1 MATPT
6 ETINQPPT
14 TNNQQSPDHQI
25 TKSPDSGA
33 AGEAAAR
40 HINPWL
46 IAVSVMFATFMEV
59 LDTTVVNVSLPHIAG
74 SLSVS
79 IDEATWALTSYLVA
93 NAIILPMTG
102 WLASMFGRK
111 RLLMLSVVGF
121 TVSSFLCGLAP
132 TLGTLILF
140 RILQGATG
148 GALQPLSQAVLLEAF
163 PPQDRG
169 KAMGFWGL
177 GIVVAPILGP
187 VLGGWLTDSYSWRW
201 VFYINIPVGIASIVM
216 TKMFI
221 FDPPYLRRDNRS
233 IDYWGIGMLAVGIG
247 ALQILL
253 DKGQEEDWFASHFM
267 MALAVISAVSLVALV
282 IHELTTDNPVV
293 DLRVFKARSYA
304 VGVFLM
310 TVVGFVLYGSMVL
323 LPIMLQTL
331 LGYPPLQAG
340 IAMAPRGI
348 GSFFMMPLTG
358 LMTGRFDPRKLL
370 TVGLTI
376 GGMTLL
382 WLSQLNLQAGYWD
395 IFWPQLI
402 QGVGMSLLFVP
413 LTTVAMDPI
422 PRERMGY
429 ATSLFNLMRNIG
441 GSVGI
446 AMTGTMLARNSQTT
460 TSTLGAHV
468 TPYDA
473 ASQQLFA
480 QMRAAMMA
488 AGADIVTATNRT
500 YAVLFGMVQRQ
511 ATMVAFVGI
520 FQLLGVMFLLLI
532 PLVLLMRRPH
542 GSSAPTG
549 AH

>member
-1 MATPT
+1 MKPV
-6 ETINQPPT
+6 
-14 TNNQQSPDHQI
+14 
-25 TKSPDSGA
+25 
-33 AGEAAAR
+33 
-40 HINPWL
+40 NPWL
-46 IAVSVMFATFMEV
+46 VAVSVMFATFMEV

-74 SLSVS
+74 SLSVT

-102 WLASMFGRK
+102 WLAATFGRK

-121 TVSSFLCGLAP
+121 TAASFLCGLAP
-132 TLGTLILF
+132 TLSTLILF
-140 RILQGATG
+140 RVLQGATG

-163 PPQDRG
+163 SPQDRG
-169 KAMGFWGL
+169 KAMGFWAL

-201 VFYINIPVGIASIVM
+201 VFYINIPVGVASIVM
-216 TKMFI
+216 TKLYI
-221 FDPPYLRRDNRS
+221 FDPPYLRQERRP
-233 IDYWGIGMLAVGIG
+233 IDYWGIGMLVVGIG

-253 DKGQEEDWFASHFM
+253 DKGQQEDWFESNLM
-267 MALAVISAVSLVALV
+267 VALAVISAVTLIALV
-282 IHELTTDNPVV
+282 VHELTTDDPIV

-310 TVVGFVLYGSMVL
+310 TIVGFVLYGSMVL

-348 GSFFMMPLTG
+348 GSFFMMPMVG

-370 TVGLTI
+370 TLGLIVG
-376 GGMTLL
+376 GSTLL
-382 WLSQLNLQAGYWD
+382 WLSRLNLQAGYWD

-413 LTTVAMDPI
+413 LTTVSMDPI

-441 GSVGI
+441 GSIGI
-446 AMTGTMLARNSQTT
+446 AMTGTMLARHNQAM
-460 TSTLGAHV
+460 TSLLGSHV
-468 TPYDA
+468 TAYDPA
-473 ASQQLFA
+473 TQRMFSQLRAGFIAS
-480 QMRAAMMA
+480 
-488 AGADIVTATNRT
+488 GADSGTATRRA
-500 YAVLFGMVQRQ
+500 YAALFGMVQQQ
-511 ATMVAFVGI
+511 ATMVSFVGI
-520 FQLLGVMFLLLI
+520 FQLLGVMFLALI
-532 PLVLLMRRPH
+532 PLVLLMKRPRG
-542 GSSAPTG
+542 GSGPVA